1 MSSEEEKNCSRCGYM
16 VLLTLIRIA
25 GGVMGALYLSF
36 FAAAT
41 APVAVLMSYTLCM
54 SSLVDFGRF
63 GKKGFSSYMIFMGI
77 FNLLWLFAATNYDA
91 SVPSF
96 ETSITAYVYLGLV
109 INAVI
114 DFYAIKKKVHK
125 WGHSCTNKETR
136 KEYKALKREK
146 KMRKIQEMNNL

>member
-1 MSSEEEKNCSRCGYM
+1 MGEKEEKNCSSCGYM
-16 VLLTLIRIA
+16 TLLTFIRIA
-25 GGVMGALYLSF
+25 GGVVGALYLSF

-41 APVAVLMSYTLCM
+41 APVALLMGYTLCM
-54 SSLVDFGRF
+54 SSVVDNGF

-77 FNLLWLFAATNYDA
+77 FNLLWIFAASNYDA
-91 SVPSF
+91 RVPSF

>member
-1 MSSEEEKNCSRCGYM
+1 MT
-16 VLLTLIRIA
+16 LLTFIRIA
-25 GGVMGALYLSF
+25 GGVVGALYLSF

-41 APVAVLMSYTLCM
+41 APVALLMGYTLCM
-54 SSLVDFGRF
+54 SSVVDNGF

-77 FNLLWLFAATNYDA
+77 FNLLWIFAASNYDA
-91 SVPSF
+91 RVPSF